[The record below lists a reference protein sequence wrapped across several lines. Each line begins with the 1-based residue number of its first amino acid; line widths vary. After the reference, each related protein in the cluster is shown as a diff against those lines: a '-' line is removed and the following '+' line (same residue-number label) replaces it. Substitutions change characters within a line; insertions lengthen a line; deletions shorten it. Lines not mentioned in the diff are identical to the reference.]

1 MDFWNQWS
9 AAGWTLEHPSTKRA
23 RHGHGS
29 KRRESERACRKPV
42 RIGYALLSFVF
53 CGMREKDGIQRLRR
67 LVESQ
72 TKR

>member
-1 MDFWNQWS
+1 MGTEANDANQGEL
-9 AAGWTLEHPSTKRA
+9 AEQTGF
-23 RHGHGS
+23 
-29 KRRESERACRKPV
+29 